1 MIFVKENELHVVKRN
16 IKKRV
21 NDSSID
27 ACGRFSLHF
36 KSIISTYH
44 HSTMTDLF
52 ALGTTNKK

>member
-1 MIFVKENELHVVKRN
+1 MIFVKENELHVLKRN
-16 IKKRV
+16 IRKGV

-44 HSTMTDLF
+44 HSTITDLF
-52 ALGTTNKK
+52 ALESTNKK